1 MVPTRAA
8 MEQQPTAMP
17 LMTVAKSSEETVYT
31 TQKEAVMPN
40 FPSISSKMATL
51 GNPEQ
56 CIKKNKN
63 NQ

>member
-1 MVPTRAA
+1 MDPTRAA
-8 MEQQPTAMP
+8 MEQHPMAML

-51 GNPEQ
+51 GNPEM
-56 CIKKNKN
+56 CMKKKKK
-63 NQ
+63 Q